1 MNIPEMRGMGLIGT
15 PTFDVLL
22 NGERPKSLN
31 ELIRH
36 QQIKKEAEEAANR
49 VSHSILEKMKRI
61 NKASF

>member
-1 MNIPEMRGMGLIGT
+1 MNIPQMRGMGLIST

-22 NGERPKSLN
+22 NGERPKSLS

-49 VSHSILEKMKRI
+49 ISQSILEKMKRT